1 MNRIELIQSLID
13 KNKYSRYLEIGV
25 RDGECF
31 NAIKCEHKE
40 GVDPDP
46 NSRATIW
53 KTSDDY
59 FSGIMKKIT
68 STDPPLAV
76 EKFDIIFIDG
86 LHHADQVE
94 KDIANSLACLNEGGT
109 IVMHDCLP
117 TSKFMQE
124 IPMTTQQEWTGNT
137 WMAYL
142 KLRVTRPDLTMHVV
156 DTDWGLG
163 IIRYG
168 KQELVP
174 LGILPSYEQFDVN
187 RKEWM
192 NVISVEQFKELYL

>member
-1 MNRIELIQSLID
+1 MNRIELINALIA
-13 KNKYSRYLEIGV
+13 KNGYKNYLEIGV

-31 NAIKCEHKE
+31 NAIKCEFKV
-40 GVDPDP
+40 GVDPDN
-46 NSRATIW
+46 NSKATVYV
-53 KTSDDY
+53 TSDY
-59 FSGIMKKIT
+59 FFENNS
-68 STDPPLAV
+68 

-94 KDIANSLACLNEGGT
+94 KDILNSLDCLAEGGT

-117 TSKFMQE
+117 TSKRMQE
-124 IPMTTQQEWTGNT
+124 IPELVGEESTGNT

-142 KLRVTRPDLTMHVV
+142 KMRVTRNDLKMHVV

-163 IIRYG
+163 IISKG
-168 KQELVP
+168 SQELVP

-187 RKEWM
+187 RGAWM
-192 NVISVEQFKELYL
+192 NVISVEQFKTIYLG